1 MAVGYSTAVRSARMT
16 AVINAIDAGADEG
29 TITVYDGM
37 RPATGASITTQTA
50 LVVGTLSD
58 PCGTVT
64 NGVLTFSS
72 ITWADVDEDGTATW
86 ARVSDSDGNFV
97 LDMSAGDAGTEDL
110 VFNSASLVAGSPIVD
125 NGATLTEGNA

>member
-16 AVINAIDAGADEG
+16 AVLNAIDAGSGPG
-29 TITVYDGM
+29 TITVYDGT

-64 NGVLTFSS
+64 NGVITFSA
-72 ITWADVDEDGTATW
+72 ITWADVIADGTATW
-86 ARVSDSDGNFV
+86 ARVRDSDDNFV
-97 LDMSAGDAGTEDL
+97 LDMSAGDIGTEDL
-110 VFNSASLVAGSPIVD
+110 VFNSAALVTGSPIED